1 MDLQLTGK
9 RALVTGSSSGLGEA
23 IAELL
28 AAEGVEVVVQG
39 RRAEAVE
46 RVRGAIVSGG
56 GMAAGVVGDL
66 RDDSQAAR
74 VADAALA
81 AFGGIDILV
90 NNAGTLAPGDWRAEG
105 AAALWNDLYNQNVA
119 SMVRMIQRL
128 VPPMRARRWGRVIAL
143 ASVVAD
149 LPPPNVPQYNA
160 TKAACLNLA
169 SSLAKD
175 LAGSGVTS
183 NAVSPGLIHTPGTE
197 ELLRGWSRRFGWGD
211 DLEEIKRRVV
221 EHLAPNPSGRVGR
234 PEDVALVVALLASP
248 RASFINGANVRVD
261 GGANPTV

>member
-23 IAELL
+23 IAKVLG
-28 AAEGVEVVVQG
+28 AEGAQVVVQG

-46 RVRGAIVSGG
+46 RVRSAIASAGGA
-56 GMAAGVVGDL
+56 AAAVVGDL
-66 RDDSQAAR
+66 RDDAEAIR
-74 VADAALA
+74 VADAALS

-90 NNAGTLAPGDWRAEG
+90 NNAGTLTPGDWRAEG
-105 AAALWNDLYNQNVA
+105 ATALWNELFNQNVA

-128 VPPMRARRWGRVIAL
+128 VPPMRERRWGRVIAL

-149 LPPPNVPQYNA
+149 LPPSNLPHYNA

-183 NAVSPGLIHTPGTE
+183 NAVSPGLIRTPGTE
-197 ELLRGWSRRFGWGD
+197 ALLRGWSRRYGWGD
-211 DLEEIKRRVV
+211 DLDEIERRAV
-221 EHLAPNPSGRVGR
+221 EHVASNPSGRLGR
-234 PEDVALVVALLASP
+234 PEDVAVVVAFLASP
-248 RASFINGANVRVD
+248 RAGFVNGANVRVD